1 MAEEQNNRIGF
12 AVDVTTG
19 KSEENLDGVVQKI
32 NEVRTEIGNLK
43 KQTKDADEVKL
54 AQLNAS
60 IQDLQRQLTKLN
72 AVYSSWIQNATNIDT
87 KPIGNVKK
95 QLQEL
100 QDVLTKWDG
109 QAATFGKEVASRFL
123 LPNAAI
129 DQAKLYKDIMQQIQ
143 GLARNGDIG
152 QFKATQ
158 AIDLFNTRLAN
169 AQKQA
174 DALIGKINELKKTAN
189 GLNTAEGFKNWMSA
203 GGGSF
208 LDESGLNVWDGTLDD
223 RRKRLEQINKE
234 LQVLTKEQAGFKGSD
249 ADFNLSK
256 KLAMNDVTSEVIFL
270 KRQIDALKASY
281 KDVSSTAKQTAV
293 DMFNA
298 WKGQGDFLAEYQK
311 NADPKKDIAEYQ
323 RLRRELKYA
332 FDDSTVTDT
341 TTLERYK
348 QAMNELNLAIQKAK
362 AALRD
367 ENDTSKAS
375 QTKTSAPKEPKVSYV
390 DAFKKWSGEGSF
402 VDQFDFTGWS
412 DKINQLK
419 KMRDQLDYA
428 FSKAG
433 VSADTEKYKAAL
445 DEITAAIAKARAE
458 QAKYNTETKNQTQ
471 AAKQAADATTQGVEK
486 QISEYT
492 RLSRQ
497 LADVQEKIKSNYIS
511 NYGKNDDLYAK
522 NLVSLRKEYEE
533 LSKALSGAERQMQSI
548 AFTSDF
554 FGNSLDRLKN
564 RAGWILSNLFAGG
577 ALGAGQVMLDNMTHM
592 ESSMAQF
599 SQVMATNAHSVNAF
613 GQALGDL
620 DWNRL
625 AQGLD
630 TSMSQTIAFRRD
642 LEMMKD
648 SLVDLA
654 VKYGEASQD
663 VITSATLWGRKYKDN
678 ATILTMTDA
687 AMKLAVA
694 DSFSITE
701 ANKNLESSI
710 VQWGFQIRNNN
721 DAMIVSNKII
731 DSWTA
736 LAHKMA
742 LSAQDLS
749 AANQRAAQSMN
760 AVGLSFDEGQA
771 LIASALANTQQAGG
785 EIGNAIKSI
794 MGSIHSDKA
803 IKEIQSLGIEMYKT
817 GENGKREFRDVGE
830 VMIDLMLKTQG
841 TKENLED
848 LLKDISG
855 GKHSHLPQP
864 SVMAA

>member
-12 AVDVTTG
+12 SVDVTTG

-32 NEVRTEIGNLK
+32 SEVKAEIGNLK
-43 KQTKDADEVKL
+43 KQTKDADEIKL

-72 AVYSSWIQNATNIDT
+72 SVYSGWIQNATNIDT

-109 QAATFGKEVASRFL
+109 QAATFRKDVASRFL
-123 LPNAAI
+123 IPNSAV
-129 DQAKLYKDIMQQIQ
+129 DQAKLYKEIMQQIQ
-143 GLARNGDIG
+143 GLARDGNVG

-158 AIDLFNTRLAN
+158 AIDFFNTRLVN

-174 DALIGKINELKKTAN
+174 DVLTAKINELKKTAN
-189 GLNTAEGFKNWMSA
+189 GLNTVEGFKKWTAA
-203 GGGSF
+203 GGGAF
-208 LDESGLNVWDGTLDD
+208 LEESMLDVWDGKLDD
-223 RRKRLEQINKE
+223 RIKKLKNINKE
-234 LQVLTKEQAGFKGSD
+234 LQALKKEQVGFTGSNSEF
-249 ADFNLSK
+249 ASLKN
-256 KLAMNDVTSEVIFL
+256 LAMEDVSGLVIYL
-270 KRQIDALKASY
+270 KRQLDALNATY
-281 KDVSSTAKQTAV
+281 KETTKTAKQSAKDVIEAWGGKGSFV
-293 DMFNA
+293 DSL
-298 WKGQGDFLAEYQK
+298 GDLESWRKALREYTS
-311 NADPKKDIAEYQ
+311 
-323 RLRRELKYA
+323 LRDQLKYTI
-332 FDDSTVTDT
+332 DNSTVSDKTSLD
-341 TTLERYK
+341 LYK
-348 QAMNELNLAIQKAK
+348 KALDELNASIIKAK
-362 AALRD
+362 AALHG
-367 ENDTSKAS
+367 ESDTSKAS

-390 DAFKKWSGEGSF
+390 GAFKKWSGEGSF
-402 VDQFDFTGWS
+402 VDQFDYNGWS

-428 FSKAG
+428 FSK
-433 VSADTEKYKAAL
+433 SEDTATLKKYRAAI
-445 DEITAAIAKARAE
+445 DEITAALAKARAE
-458 QAKYNTETKNQTQ
+458 QSKYNSEIKKQTQ
-471 AAKQAADATTQGVEK
+471 EAKQATDTTTQGIEK
-486 QISEYT
+486 QISEYAKLKQ
-492 RLSRQ
+492 RLE
-497 LADVQEKIKSNYIS
+497 DIQEKIKSNYIS

-522 NLVSLRKEYEE
+522 NLASLRREYKE
-533 LSKALSGAERQMQSI
+533 LSKTLNNAERQMESV
-548 AFTSDF
+548 AFKSDF
-554 FGNSLDRLKN
+554 LGNSFDRLYR
-564 RAGWILSNLFAGG
+564 RAGWILSNLFVGG
-577 ALGAGQVMLDNMTHM
+577 IFGAGEVMFQNMVTM

-620 DWNRL
+620 NWERL

-855 GKHSHLPQP
+855 GKRSHLPQP
-864 SVMAA
+864 LVIAA